1 MRAWPHSRD
10 ATDVGRWGG
19 AQGRVTDH
27 RIGVTIGDID
37 RFMQGERLDELI
49 DGLTEHE
56 QSAAL
61 DEWLEGA
68 ALKA

>member
-1 MRAWPHSRD
+1 
-10 ATDVGRWGG
+10 
-19 AQGRVTDH
+19 
-27 RIGVTIGDID
+27 VTIGDID